1 LQELSNNS
9 AMSYINGYM
18 EAAFQYASEMIR
30 IDAEIP
36 QAWSCLAGVHES
48 RGDLDKSIGCR
59 LIHAQLSKDGMT
71 WNEVRE
77 HAQ

>member
-1 LQELSNNS
+1 
-9 AMSYINGYM
+9 MSYINGDM

-59 LIHAQLSKDGMT
+59 LMHAQLSKDGMT